1 MKRTLSCA
9 LALTLIFNFT
19 SINHATAVSKL
30 VTKCGGIKVDPTV
43 KKGILLNCLTGKDK
57 VYFEAIRGPVIV
69 NVWGSWCQPCREEI
83 PLLVK
88 LAKTKKIALVGIDVV
103 EDSDATG
110 RKFAAENKMTWP
122 MLSDM
127 KSKTKGLFGFGVPV
141 SRFINAQGVGVYEKV
156 GPFKSYEEIQSL
168 VQDFLRI
175 KV

>member
-1 MKRTLSCA
+1 M
-9 LALTLIFNFT
+9 
-19 SINHATAVSKL
+19 
-30 VTKCGGIKVDPTV
+30 

-69 NVWGSWCQPCREEI
+69 NVWGSWCEPCREEI

-103 EDSDATG
+103 ETSDATG

-141 SRFINAQGVGVYEKV
+141 SRFIDANGKGVYEKV
-156 GPFKSYEEIQSL
+156 GPFKSYEEIQNL